1 MTAQSASRAGGLPDD
16 ILSLSHADFYDF
28 VEREY
33 GFDLA
38 ELFRFQS
45 IRNGIHLLDA
55 SSNDVLSIFSQDSVE
70 LNELKKMCCFQVVGN
85 KYEVKLGVKLAIRN
99 LIQSLKVKYDQQR
112 KKTSSYTSIIYS
124 VDQH

>member
-1 MTAQSASRAGGLPDD
+1 MTAESASKAGGLPDD
-16 ILSLSHADFYDF
+16 ILSLSHADFYEF

-38 ELFRFQS
+38 ELLRFQS

-55 SSNDVLSIFSQDSVE
+55 SSNDILSIFTRDSVK
-70 LNELKKMCCFQVVGN
+70 LNELKKVPCFQIVEN
-85 KYEVKLGVKLAIRN
+85 KYEVKLGLELAIRN

-112 KKTSSYTSIIYS
+112 KQKRRPAL
-124 VDQH
+124 

>member
-1 MTAQSASRAGGLPDD
+1 MTAQSASRAGSLPED

-55 SSNDVLSIFSQDSVE
+55 SSNDILSIFSQDSVE
-70 LNELKKMCCFQVVGN
+70 LNEVEEDVLF
-85 KYEVKLGVKLAIRN
+85 
-99 LIQSLKVKYDQQR
+99 
-112 KKTSSYTSIIYS
+112 SSSWK
-124 VDQH
+124 